1 MAKRSRPDSSFI
13 IHPSSLLFEDDD
25 ILVVSKPPGLL
36 TSTVPRERRPTL
48 AAALHDY
55 LQKTNPRARLGII
68 HRLDRDASGL
78 LVFSKNHAA
87 FRSLKNQFFHHTVLR
102 EYHAIVHGSPNPPA
116 GRIESHLVERADGT
130 VHPTRQHGKG
140 ELAITHYQTVRT
152 EKKISLLRIRLETGR
167 KHQIRV
173 HLRSRNHP
181 ILGDRLYNPDE
192 KTARLMLCATRLTL
206 THPRTHASMTFKI
219 PLPNEFVLK
228 ERD

>member
-1 MAKRSRPDSSFI
+1 MAGRTILSMTDDQIAK
-13 IHPSSLLFEDDD
+13 SLIYEDED
-25 ILVVSKPPGLL
+25 ILVVNKPAGLL

-48 AAALHDY
+48 LGALRQY
-55 LQKTNPRARLGII
+55 LRKTDPRARLGVI

-102 EYHAIVHGSPNPPA
+102 EYHAIVHGSPNPPG
-116 GRIESHLVERADGT
+116 GRIESRLIERADGT

-140 ELAITHYQTVRT
+140 ELAITHYQTLRT
-152 EKKISLLRIRLETGR
+152 EKKLSLLRIRLETGR

-181 ILGDRLYNPDE
+181 ILGDRLYGPDD
-192 KTARLMLCATRLTL
+192 KTPRLMLCATRLTL
-206 THPRTHASMTFKI
+206 SHPRTQASMTFSI
-219 PLPNEFVLK
+219 PLAKEFVIK
-228 ERD
+228 AQ

>member
-1 MAKRSRPDSSFI
+1 MSKRSSSFI
-13 IHPSSLLFEDDD
+13 LPHSSLLFEDDD
-25 ILVVSKPPGLL
+25 LLVVNKPPGLL

-48 AAALHDY
+48 AATLRDY
-55 LQKTNPRARLGII
+55 LHKTNPRARLGII

-78 LVFSKNHAA
+78 LVFSKNHVS
-87 FRSLKNQFFHHTVLR
+87 FRSLKNQFFHHTVIR

-116 GRIESHLVERADGT
+116 GRIESRLVERADGT

-140 ELAITHYQTVRT
+140 ELAITHYETLRT
-152 EKKISLLRIRLETGR
+152 EKNLSLLRLRLETGR

-173 HLRSRNHP
+173 HLRSRNLP

-192 KTARLMLCATRLTL
+192 KTTRLMLCATRLTF

-219 PLPNEFVLK
+219 PLPKEFTSGAF
-228 ERD
+228 